1 MGDASLPYLYGAKV
15 NELIVDGEWWRLV
28 TPMFL
33 HSSLVHI
40 GLSTWALL
48 SFGPGVESAYGSVG
62 FGMIYLIGGLFG
74 NLMSFFHTPQGT
86 VGGTV
91 SLPLTMHKLCI

>member
-1 MGDASLPYLYGAKV
+1 MFSACACCIVTHAFLVAS
-15 NELIVDGEWWRLV
+15 
-28 TPMFL
+28 MQ

-91 SLPLTMHKLCI
+91 SLPVTMHKLCI

>member
-1 MGDASLPYLYGAKV
+1 MTFDDILSLPLQVLVWCLMYCNKRAFLVV
-15 NELIVDGEWWRLV
+15 NIQ
-28 TPMFL
+28 

-48 SFGPGVESAYGSVG
+48 SYGPGVESVYGSIG

-74 NLMSFFHTPQGT
+74 NLLSFFHTPEGT

-91 SLPLTMHKLCI
+91 SFCL